1 MPAPLYT
8 IAAGFDKAAIMRAA
22 WMLQAEEIEA
32 LAQCS
37 DYGPEI
43 GRARITTAQR
53 REMFAAALR
62 LVWSEAKRQR
72 QEAQDAA
79 EQAAQVAAMPAS
91 ERAARTEA
99 LHQQA
104 TCIEMLDRNGSGIA
118 RAARMRREAEALA
131 IAA

>member
-8 IAAGFDKAAIMRAA
+8 AKGFDRSAIMRRA
-22 WMLQAEEIEA
+22 WTLQANEIEA
-32 LAQCS
+32 VAKCS

-62 LVWSEAKRQR
+62 WAWTEAKRQR
-72 QEAQDAA
+72 QAAQDAT
-79 EQAAQVAAMPAS
+79 EKAARVAAIPAS
-91 ERAARTEA
+91 ERVARAEA